1 MLTTS
6 VHFGKILLNLEL
18 AKVQT
23 GQIFDRFFGRDELMS
38 VSRTNFDYIFID
50 LFSVRVPFLKAFI

>member
-1 MLTTS
+1 M
-6 VHFGKILLNLEL
+6 NLEL

-50 LFSVRVPFLKAFI
+50 LSIVRVPFLKAFI